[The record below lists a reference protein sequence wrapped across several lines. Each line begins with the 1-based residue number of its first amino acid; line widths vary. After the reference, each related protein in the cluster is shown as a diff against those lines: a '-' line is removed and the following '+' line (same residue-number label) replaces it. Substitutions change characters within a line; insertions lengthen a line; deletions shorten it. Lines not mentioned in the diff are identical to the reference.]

1 MSPFGIDDHWWW
13 LIAAALLGILE
24 IFIPGVFLVWM
35 AAAAALTGVI
45 AALLPIALPFQLA
58 IFGLLAMAA
67 VFGGRRVYERN
78 PVASSDPDL
87 NDRTARLIG
96 QRVTVVSAIANGE
109 GRVKVGDSVWT
120 AKGPDLPVGSQVLVK
135 GAQGSCLLVGPAS
148 SMPTVDPVGVA
159 NQSPPGSG

>member
-24 IFIPGVFLVWM
+24 IFIPGIFLVWM

-67 VFGGRRVYERN
+67 VFGGRRHYERN
-78 PVASSDPDL
+78 PVTSSDPRL
-87 NDRTARLIG
+87 NDRTSRLIG
-96 QRVTVVSAIANGE
+96 QQVTVIGAIEHGE
-109 GRVKVGDSVWT
+109 GRVKVGDGVWT
-120 AKGPDLPVGSQVLVK
+120 ARGPDTPVGGRVTIT
-135 GAQGSCLLVGPAS
+135 GAEGGCLLVAPSRAL
-148 SMPTVDPVGVA
+148 
-159 NQSPPGSG
+159 PGRDETTPELS

>member
-1 MSPFGIDDHWWW
+1 MSPLGIDDHWWW
-13 LIAAALLGILE
+13 LIAAAFLGILE

-35 AAAAALTGVI
+35 AAAAALTGII
-45 AALLPIALPFQLA
+45 AGLLPISLPFQLA

-96 QRVTVVSAIANGE
+96 QRVTVIGAIEHGE

-120 AKGPDLPVGSQVLVK
+120 ARGADSPVGSQVRVT
-135 GAQGSCLLVGPAS
+135 GAQGSCLLVAPA
-148 SMPTVDPVGVA
+148 VA
-159 NQSPPGSG
+159 LPPADESRGDK

>member
-1 MSPFGIDDHWWW
+1 MSPLGIDDHWWW
-13 LIAAALLGILE
+13 LIAAAFLGILE

-35 AAAAALTGVI
+35 AAAAALTGII
-45 AALLPIALPFQLA
+45 AAILPISLPFQLA

-96 QRVTVVSAIANGE
+96 QQVTVIGAIEHGE

-120 AKGPDLPVGSQVLVK
+120 ARGTDAQVGSRVVIT
-135 GAQGSCLLVGPAS
+135 GAQGSCLLVSPAPALPAS
-148 SMPTVDPVGVA
+148 D
-159 NQSPPGSG
+159 GSLPAS